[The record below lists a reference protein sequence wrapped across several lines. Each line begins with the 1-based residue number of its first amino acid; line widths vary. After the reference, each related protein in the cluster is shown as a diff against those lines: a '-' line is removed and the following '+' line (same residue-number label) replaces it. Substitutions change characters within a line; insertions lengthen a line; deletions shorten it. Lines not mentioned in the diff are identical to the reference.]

1 MNILKNDSIVAN
13 DFWKVSGCPR
23 SGPVFEAKKDAY
35 YKYKLYLRD
44 CRKAQNQNRM
54 DALNNNLV
62 DGHQNKFWTS
72 YKHFNYTGSKTG
84 TYIDGLSND
93 TDIANCFA
101 TNFKNVYNDR
111 NVAQSQRLQRE
122 FDSLYRDYSD
132 KHSMDSILPYYIT
145 WPEMMDAISKLK
157 TGKASATFVKAEHIL
172 YGSPKLVAHLHILF
186 NAMLQHSYVPV
197 DFLKGVISP
206 LIKDSEGDHSSPNNY
221 RGLTLGV
228 VFSFIFE
235 HVILLKIYHLLTT
248 DSLQFGYKRRHSISH
263 AVYTLRSCI
272 DYFTSRGSSVLAAF
286 LDCSKGFDKVE
297 HSGLFTK
304 LIQRG
309 VPLCI
314 LNTLMYWYSN
324 LSSVVKWNGVF
335 SHSFSVKTGV
345 RQGGVLSPRFF
356 ILYLDD
362 LFLILKGLRVG
373 CHIMDT
379 FIAAI
384 IYADDICL
392 LAPNRSALQ
401 LLLNACQS
409 YGMNWCLTY
418 NPLKSKVMTF
428 GSVTSIAP
436 LRMYGK
442 NLQLVNE
449 YKYLG
454 INVVSGK
461 CFSTSTSTML
471 RKFRCSV
478 NTILN
483 VPQRSS
489 EQVLMK
495 LLYAICVP
503 LLTYGCD
510 SVSYSTRQVHE
521 MTVALNDSI
530 RRIFSYQRWES
541 ISTLRK
547 SFGYKSITE
556 IFHDRTKNFLGRLS
570 FLRNPTL
577 NKIKEVNDVDIQS
590 T

>member
-1 MNILKNDSIVAN
+1 MV
-13 DFWKVSGCPR
+13 
-23 SGPVFEAKKDAY
+23 
-35 YKYKLYLRD
+35 
-44 CRKAQNQNRM
+44 
-54 DALNNNLV
+54 
-62 DGHQNKFWTS
+62 
-72 YKHFNYTGSKTG
+72 
-84 TYIDGLSND
+84 
-93 TDIANCFA
+93 
-101 TNFKNVYNDR
+101 
-111 NVAQSQRLQRE
+111 
-122 FDSLYRDYSD
+122 
-132 KHSMDSILPYYIT
+132 
-145 WPEMMDAISKLK
+145 DAISKLK
-157 TGKASATFVKAEHIL
+157 TGKSSATFVKAEHIL
-172 YGSPKLVAHLHILF
+172 NGSPKLVVHLHILF
-186 NAMLQHSYVPV
+186 NAMLQHGYVPS
-197 DFLKGVISP
+197 DFLKGVITP
-206 LIKDSEGDHSSPNNY
+206 LIKDAEGDHSSPGNY

-235 HVILLKIYHLLTT
+235 HVILRKISHLLTT

-263 AVYTLRSCI
+263 AVYAFRSCV
-272 DYFTSRGSSVLAAF
+272 DYFTNRGSSVITAF

-297 HSGLFTK
+297 HSGIFIK

-314 LNTLMYWYSN
+314 LNTLIYWYSN
-324 LSSVVKWNGVF
+324 LTSVVKWNGVYSF
-335 SHSFSVKTGV
+335 SFSVSTGV

-356 ILYLDD
+356 VLYLDD
-362 LFLILKGLRVG
+362 LFGILKRLRVG
-373 CHIMDT
+373 CYIMNT

-409 YGMNWCLTY
+409 YGMDWCLTY

-428 GSVTSIAP
+428 GNMSCMAP
-436 LRMYGK
+436 LKMYGT
-442 NLQLVNE
+442 NLELVNE

-454 INVVSGK
+454 IKVVSGK
-461 CFSTSTSTML
+461 SFSTSTTPML

-478 NTILN
+478 NTVLN

-510 SVSYSTRQVHE
+510 AISYSAKQIHE

-530 RRIFSYQRWES
+530 RRIFSYNRWES
-541 ISTLRK
+541 IGVLRC
-547 SFGYKSITE
+547 SFGYASIVE
-556 IFHDRTKNFLGRLS
+556 IFRGRTNRFKMHLP

-577 NKIKEVNDVDIQS
+577 TKVQEVNDVDLTS